1 MNDESNSERSKYRL
15 PEFFLGCLLTLAV
28 FSVGM
33 LLTAGTWLT
42 KDAAGFFTF
51 ALVIVGVLQAALF
64 FVQLSLIRES
74 LGPAKEAAKA
84 AQAAA
89 EALPTV
95 EKAYVFIDPKLEW
108 DQIPDPSF
116 GISDSRYSVKFTLEN
131 HGKTPAVIKSIDAR
145 LEVLSAPPDNKLH
158 RIIDFLPDKILRAG
172 ESFTPESSPR
182 HCTVNQATLVEL
194 QNDRSAIW
202 FYGSVYYDDMFG
214 KEHVT
219 RFRCNQSEILDVFVA
234 RGDAPFNERT

>member
-1 MNDESNSERSKYRL
+1 MKF
-15 PEFFLGCLLTLAV
+15 PEVVLGCLLTVAV
-28 FSVGM
+28 FSVVM

-42 KDAAGFFTF
+42 RDAAGFFTF
-51 ALVIVGVLQAALF
+51 ALAIVGVVQAALF
-64 FVQLSLIRES
+64 FVQLRLIRES

-89 EALPTV
+89 EALPTA
-95 EKAYVFIDPKLEW
+95 ERAYVFIDPVLESW
-108 DQIPDPSF
+108 DPITDASY
-116 GISDSRYSVKFTLEN
+116 GVYNSRYSVKFGIEN
-131 HGKTPAVIKSIDAR
+131 HGKTPAVIKSIDVR
-145 LEVLSAPPDNKLH
+145 LEVLNEEPDNKLH

-172 ESFTPESSPR
+172 ARFTPESSPR
-182 HCTVNQATLVEL
+182 NCTVDLATAIEL
-194 QNDRSAIW
+194 QNNRAAIW

-219 RFRCNQSEILDVFVA
+219 RFRWSQSEILDVFVA